1 MWLNGHLSE
10 KALLDLRIHSEFM
23 KPSFLLTLFLS
34 VAAYAEKPNPS
45 HFKIEVLTEGFIDP
59 QEMVML
65 PDGRILIC
73 ERTGKLRV
81 WIPGSNQLT
90 EGGSLKVAIR
100 EAEVARECGFIGL
113 TADPNF
119 AKNQWLYCY
128 YSLPDVSSHRLSRFT
143 FKDGQLDPNSEKTIL
158 EIPTD
163 REDSTCHEGG
173 SLAFG
178 PDGLLYLSTGDNTN
192 PFSTPA
198 TPIEEDKKERDAQR
212 SSSNSN
218 DLRGKVLRIQI
229 QPDGTYKIPE
239 GNLFKPGTAKTRPE
253 IYAMGLRNPYRITLN
268 SKTGTLYWSEVAPD
282 KKPTGEE
289 INQAKTA
296 GYYGWPYVITD
307 TKVFNDLSGK
317 PFDPK
322 NLKNL
327 SKNNTGITD
336 LPVPREPLHFYGR
349 SCSIIGEV
357 YHTSDAKHAF
367 PAYYNNCLFFADW
380 NRSWFKAIRLDDEE
394 KNVAVEDFPMNFKF
408 RKPIDMFFNKGIL
421 YVLEYG
427 NGWYNVKDGRLLRIS
442 YSTSFNQILAPEGD
456 PRITGMNPKMKGV
469 KLMQATT
476 CLSCHTAQE
485 KLVGPSF
492 ADLVAKYGKDP
503 KAVDI
508 LFEKVRKGSVGVWGE
523 QAMPAHTLNTDA
535 EVKEMIQA
543 ILTTKKPKGHTK

>member
-1 MWLNGHLSE
+1 
-10 KALLDLRIHSEFM
+10 M
-23 KPSFLLTLFLS
+23 KYICLISVFLS
-34 VAAYAEKPNPS
+34 VSLHAEKPNPV
-45 HFKIEVLTEGFIDP
+45 HFKVDVLTEGFTDP

-81 WIPGSNQLT
+81 WTPGSNQLA
-90 EGGSLKVAIR
+90 EGGSLNVAIR
-100 EAEVARECGFIGL
+100 NKEVARECGFIGL
-113 TADPNF
+113 TADPDF
-119 AKNQWLYCY
+119 AKNSWLYCY

-143 FKDGQLDPNSEKTIL
+143 FKDGQLDHSSEKIIL
-158 EIPTD
+158 EVPTD
-163 REDSTCHEGG
+163 RKDSTCHEAG

-192 PFSTPA
+192 PFSKPA
-198 TPIEEDKKERDAQR
+198 TPIEEDKLERDAQR

-218 DLRGKVLRIQI
+218 DLRGKVLRIQVM
-229 QPDGTYKIPE
+229 PDGTYKIPD

-253 IYAMGLRNPYRITLN
+253 IYTMGLRNPYRITIN

-307 TKVFNDLSGK
+307 TKVFNDLNGT

-336 LPVPREPLHFYGR
+336 LPVPREPLHFYER

-357 YHTSDAKHAF
+357 YHATKDEQAF
-367 PAYYNNCLFFADW
+367 PAYYDNCLFFADW
-380 NRSWFKAIRLDDEE
+380 NRSWFKTIRLDDKE
-394 KNVAVEDFPMNFKF
+394 NNLAVEDFPLNFKF
-408 RKPIDMFFNKGIL
+408 RKPIDMFFNKGHL

-427 NGWYNVKDGRLLRIS
+427 NGWYNVRDGRLLRIS
-442 YSTSFNQILAPEGD
+442 YSTSFNQILGSEGD
-456 PRITGMNPKMKGV
+456 PRITGMNTKMKGV

-476 CLSCHTAQE
+476 CLSCHTGQE

-492 ADLVAKYGKDP
+492 VDIVDKYGKDP
-503 KAVDI
+503 NATDL
-508 LFEKVRKGSVGVWGE
+508 LFEKIRKGSVGVWGE
-523 QAMPAHTLNTDA
+523 QAMPAHTLNTDE
-535 EVKEMIQA
+535 EVKEMIKA
-543 ILTTKKPKGHTK
+543 ILATKRTKGHTK

>member
-1 MWLNGHLSE
+1 MSLKPLLLLS
-10 KALLDLRIHSEFM
+10 
-23 KPSFLLTLFLS
+23 LFTV
-34 VAAYAEKPNPS
+34 VAAHAEKPS
-45 HFKIEVLTEGFIDP
+45 AAHFKVDVLTQGFVDP

-73 ERTGKLRV
+73 ERMGNLRV
-81 WIPGSNQLT
+81 WTPGSDKLT
-90 EGGSLKVAIR
+90 EGGSLKVAMKNKEI
-100 EAEVARECGFIGL
+100 ARECGFIGI
-113 TADPNF
+113 TADPDF
-119 AKNQWLYCY
+119 AKNNWIYCY

-143 FKDGQLDPNSEKTIL
+143 FKDGQLEPASEKMIL
-158 EIPTD
+158 EVPTD

-178 PDGLLYLSTGDNTN
+178 PDRMLYLSTGDNTN
-192 PFSTPA
+192 PFSKPA

-229 QPDGTYKIPE
+229 LPDGTHKIPA
-239 GNLFKPGTAKTRPE
+239 GNLFKPGTDKTRPE
-253 IYAMGLRNPYRITLN
+253 IYTMGLRNPYRITIN
-268 SKTGTLYWSEVAPD
+268 PKTGTLYWSEVAPD
-282 KKPTGEE
+282 KQPTGEE

-307 TKVFNDLSGK
+307 TKIFNDLTGK

-322 NLKNL
+322 SLKNV

-336 LPVPREPLHFYGR
+336 LPVPRDPFHFYGR
-349 SCSIIGEV
+349 SCSIIGGV
-357 YHTSDAKHAF
+357 YHAIKAENAF
-367 PAYYNNCLFFADW
+367 PAYYDNYLFFADW
-380 NRSWFKAIRLDDEE
+380 NHSWFKTIKLDAEE
-394 KNVAVEDFPMNFKF
+394 KNVAVEEFPLNFKF
-408 RKPIDMFFNKGIL
+408 RKPIDMFFDKGTL

-442 YSTSFNQILAPEGD
+442 YSTSFNQIAAPEGD
-456 PRITGMNPKMKGV
+456 PRIAGMDAKMKGV
-469 KLMQATT
+469 KHMQATT

-492 ADLVAKYGKDP
+492 VDIVAKYEKDP
-503 KAVDI
+503 LAVDA
-508 LFEKVRKGSVGVWGE
+508 LFEKVRKGSVGVWGQ

-543 ILTTKKPKGHTK
+543 IMATKKPKGHTK